1 MFIRGVP
8 SLVEALFLIL
18 ARGGATGAGG
28 GGGVGAVLGA
38 IVKIDC
44 GCGVGVVGINGA
56 DPLRVGASNGAPPRF
71 DIEGGG
77 VGAGVGV
84 TPRDAKGSLLAPGV
98 GAAVGAGLFVPR
110 EAKGSDVIF
119 YPGWVVVGV
128 IP

>member
-1 MFIRGVP
+1 MVG
-8 SLVEALFLIL
+8 AL
-18 ARGGATGAGG
+18 GATGGDVRGNDDFIASGDTVGG
-28 GGGVGAVLGA
+28 NALIG
-38 IVKIDC
+38 
-44 GCGVGVVGINGA
+44 VGINGA

-71 DIEGGG
+71 AMEGGG

-98 GAAVGAGLFVPR
+98 GAAVGAGLLVPR

-128 IP
+128 VP

>member
-1 MFIRGVP
+1 MVGT
-8 SLVEALFLIL
+8 L
-18 ARGGATGAGG
+18 GATGGDVRGNDGFMASGDTVSGNALIGVAG
-28 GGGVGAVLGA
+28 A
-38 IVKIDC
+38 
-44 GCGVGVVGINGA
+44 VVGINGA

-71 DIEGGG
+71 AIEGGG

-98 GAAVGAGLFVPR
+98 GAAVGAGLLVPR